1 MTKLDKNNAYWGIS
15 WKLYLSEDRRM
26 PVCTICSNNLS
37 GRQTKFCSPECKNRD
52 TNIRNQSYRCQQQR
66 GRVRKL
72 ELVKA
77 MGGRCGECGYRRNFS
92 ALEFHH
98 IEAVQKTFQLD
109 LRSLSNR
116 RWNAITDESRKC
128 KLLCSN
134 CHKELHNP
142 DCFMPES

>member
-72 ELVKA
+72 ELVNA
-77 MGGRCGECGYRRNFS
+77 MGGVAENADTEEISLLWSFITS
-92 ALEFHH
+92 
-98 IEAVQKTFQLD
+98 K
-109 LRSLSNR
+109 RSKKHSN
-116 RWNAITDESRKC
+116 
-128 KLLCSN
+128 
-134 CHKELHNP
+134 
-142 DCFMPES
+142 